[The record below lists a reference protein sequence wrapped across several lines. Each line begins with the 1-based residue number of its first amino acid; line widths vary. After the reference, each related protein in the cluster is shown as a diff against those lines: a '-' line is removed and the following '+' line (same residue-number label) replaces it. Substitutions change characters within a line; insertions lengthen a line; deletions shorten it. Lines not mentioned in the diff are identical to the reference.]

1 MVHPPYPSEV
11 GTHLLENT

>member
-1 MVHPPYPSEV
+1 MVHPSYPSVV